1 LGFNP
6 VWRLHGPWR
15 RPDLGRFAQTASF
28 RELRSAAAG
37 WIDLQFADLEA
48 EAAGLVRA
56 DRSVSDYGTIFGT
69 SYRREIRLLANLRW
83 CLGPAAWVRYQR
95 QVAVAY
101 GFDSPL
107 PDQILDVVRILERA
121 GWQPHL
127 QTSRGGV
134 DLTPIRSVPPGGG
147 AALAPWEPPPG
158 HSGGPPQLVL
168 GRPGEATT
176 ALCQASVVWAA
187 RRAQSA
193 HPGPHPPGSPATYR
207 WADDGVPAAGIQ
219 RGAAAG
225 RRQRVRRRR
234 PRAAPARG
242 GGADRAGV
250 LREPDDKHP
259 PAPAAQTPPA
269 AVLLVRQVLV
279 APRSGVRA

>member
-1 LGFNP
+1 MGFNA

-15 RPDLGRFAQTASF
+15 RPDLDRFAQTASF
-28 RELRSAAAG
+28 RELRSAAAD

-101 GFDSPL
+101 GFDGGL

-134 DLTPIRSVPPGGG
+134 DLTPIRSVPPGSG
-147 AALAPWEPPPG
+147 AALAPWEPPRG
-158 HSGGPPQLVL
+158 HGGGPPQLVL
-168 GRPGEATT
+168 GRPGEPTT
-176 ALCQASVVWAA
+176 ALCQASLIWATRGEPSRLTVDPVLPAHQQRAGGRTTGYQPLEFSGALLPAVV
-187 RRAQSA
+187 SEF
-193 HPGPHPPGSPATYR
+193 
-207 WADDGVPAAGIQ
+207 
-219 RGAAAG
+219 AAAALE
-225 RRQRVRRRR
+225 RHRHAV
-234 PRAAPARG
+234 
-242 GGADRAGV
+242 
-250 LREPDDKHP
+250 
-259 PAPAAQTPPA
+259 
-269 AVLLVRQVLV
+269 AVLIELEYYENRTTSTRPHRL
-279 APRSGVRA
+279 PRRLRPTFS